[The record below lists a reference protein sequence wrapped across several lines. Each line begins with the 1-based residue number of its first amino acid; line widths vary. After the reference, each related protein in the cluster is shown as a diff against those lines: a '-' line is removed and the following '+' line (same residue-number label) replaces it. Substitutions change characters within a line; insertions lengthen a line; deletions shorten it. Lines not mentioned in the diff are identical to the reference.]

1 MRGENIGC
9 GAVESFLQRRGSLFF
24 FYPLL
29 AAFSFSPLPLKNIL
43 YYPSVASFITLRYSI
58 YTFFCILFYTDY
70 SYFALLALSFH
81 TIIYIYLSLVRGLG
95 SSHVPSLLFL
105 SSFFSTFYILSFFL
119 LFPTFYY
126 FFSYFF
132 LFT

>member
-1 MRGENIGC
+1 MWRYGIVFAETKIS
-9 GAVESFLQRRGSLFF
+9 VF

-29 AAFSFSPLPLKNIL
+29 VAFSFSPLPLKNIL
-43 YYPSVASFITLRYSI
+43 YYPSVASVITLRYSI
-58 YTFFCILFYTDY
+58 YTFFFYILFYTDY

-81 TIIYIYLSLVRGLG
+81 TIIYIYLSLVLGLG
-95 SSHVPSLLFL
+95 SSHIPSLLFL
-105 SSFFSTFYILSFFL
+105 SSFFSTFLYTFFFL

-132 LFT
+132 LLT